1 MSKYVLVTI
10 FVEDFFEQTCFGFDE
25 ISQLLRFCERHDI
38 KIKKNVLFK
47 DDERCLYQLMFKNP
61 SKDVDSTT
69 TLSTTVCINTEE
81 PEEEIERG
89 IIELL
94 RREFKFSK
102 Q

>member
-1 MSKYVLVTI
+1 MSKYVLITI
-10 FVEDFFEQTCFGFDE
+10 FVEDFLEQTCFEYDE
-25 ISQLLRFCERHDI
+25 ISKVLRFCEKYDI
-38 KIKKNVLFK
+38 KVKKNTLFK

-61 SKDVDSTT
+61 SKRADSTS
-69 TLSTTVCINTEE
+69 TLSTTFCITYENS
-81 PEEEIERG
+81 EEEIEKE

>member
-25 ISQLLRFCERHDI
+25 ISQVLRFCERHDI
-38 KIKKNVLFK
+38 KVKKSTLFK
-47 DDERCLYQLMFKNP
+47 DDERCLYQLLFKNP
-61 SKDVDSTT
+61 SKRANSTS
-69 TLSTTVCINTEE
+69 TLSTTFCITQETS
-81 PEEEIERG
+81 EEEIERE